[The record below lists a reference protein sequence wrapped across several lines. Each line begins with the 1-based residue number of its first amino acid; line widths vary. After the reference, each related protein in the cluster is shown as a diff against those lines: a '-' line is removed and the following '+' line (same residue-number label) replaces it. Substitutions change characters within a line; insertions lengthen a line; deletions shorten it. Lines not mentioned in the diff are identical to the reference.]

1 MTQLEVVHKRERRPY
16 GAILVGL
23 SIWCMALVSLLAVWR
38 SPAQQPRAQ
47 AGIGYDY
54 MQMTPLSSN
63 PIGGGMAGVWSRTTT
78 GRVQFTDAS
87 GAVLEAGEARKLY
100 SSAGSPGSPS
110 AGDVWYDSTA
120 QALGYRD
127 GSGSRTLPQATAI
140 CTTNTSQAIT
150 GAKTWAADQSVTDN
164 SYDLGDSTHRWQ
176 QLGVIEL
183 LSGTSTQKHTAA
195 VADGASAVAHAFD
208 NTGALSNATSRIASF
223 KNNNVEKAAVRYDG
237 ALLTPSLGTDFSS
250 QHALPSGTGAII
262 SSDATQTLTNK
273 TLTSPVLNTPSFSAN
288 VLVYDRIHGAIAGGL
303 GAATVYLGSVG
314 VSVSSTEYP
323 LSIVRRSGTV
333 RTLYCYLATA
343 PGGSD
348 TVVFTVRK
356 NGSDTALGGAA
367 CTITGA
373 GQTCNDTSNTFTVVA
388 GDRLSVKAVSSATTA
403 AGAACTF
410 EEGNT

>member
-120 QALGYRD
+120 QAIGYRD
-127 GSGSRTLPQATAI
+127 GSGSRTMPQATAI
-140 CTTNTSQAIT
+140 CTTNTSQSLS
-150 GAKTWAADQSVTDN
+150 GAKTITADWSTTDN
-164 SYDLGDSTHRWQ
+164 TYDLGDATHRWQ

-183 LSGTSTQKHTAA
+183 LSGSSTQKHTAA

-223 KNNNVEKAAVRYDG
+223 KNNGVEKAAVRYDG
-237 ALLTPSLGTDFSS
+237 ALLTPSLGTSFGA
-250 QHALPSGTGAII
+250 QHALPSGTGDVV
-262 SSDATQTLTNK
+262 STDASQSLSGK
-273 TLTSPVLNTPSFSAN
+273 TLVSPVISTGWTLAAN
-288 VLVYDRIHGAIAGGL
+288 LVVYDRIHGAIAGAL
-303 GAATVYLGSVG
+303 GAATVYLGGIG
-314 VSVSSTEYP
+314 VSAGSTEYP
-323 LSIVRRSGTV
+323 LSIVRRPGTV
-333 RTLYCYLATA
+333 RTLYCYLGTA
-343 PGGSD
+343 PGGAD
-348 TVVFTVRK
+348 TAAFTVRK
-356 NGSDTALGGAA
+356 NGSDQALT
-367 CTITGA
+367 CTISAA
-373 GQTCNDTSNTFTVVA
+373 GTTCNDTSNTFTVVA
-388 GDRLSVKAVSSATTA
+388 GDRLSVKAVSSAGTA